1 MVRPG
6 PDSET
11 PHKPSYFTSCSLI
24 LWKFL
29 SLQKFSFRPTI
40 HIHASSYIIYTVILY
55 NSVNECGW
63 TWLNY
68 IHSSCLAQKKVSMA
82 ASPPKPRHHL
92 WNQLWVDEGRCF
104 DTSLDGSE
112 PYTYRSLGFNF
123 SENLAKNPVF
133 FAIIREHLGFRFKF
147 GKKQDPVHDGRS
159 ANQYKG
165 QFVSFQ
171 VSNWVGSCMAWP
183 AMTMT
188 IYWHLY
194 VNLWYKHGYSI
205 TTVCD
210 TSIWSHFSP
219 FPKMEPLQTKTS
231 LWHSHEFNGC
241 KFVFSRHSG
250 SWETPMSKESSTS
263 IFARKAEYW

>member
-1 MVRPG
+1 MNVVEHGWITYTPLVWHKKRSAWRPAPRSHVTICG
-6 PDSET
+6 TNFGLTKDVAS
-11 PHKPSYFTSCSLI
+11 I
-24 LWKFL
+24 LPW
-29 SLQKFSFRPTI
+29 
-40 HIHASSYIIYTVILY
+40 
-55 NSVNECGW
+55 
-63 TWLNY
+63 
-68 IHSSCLAQKKVSMA
+68 M
-82 ASPPKPRHHL
+82 
-92 WNQLWVDEGRCF
+92 
-104 DTSLDGSE
+104 GSE